1 MFTNNLN
8 IIKKHLL
15 IIGNKFTIM
24 PKFCSECGSEIKDG
38 DFCPNCGKKVN
49 VRISKP
55 VEEVTY
61 EQLIKEIVYIEENGQ
76 YRLSKAKSI
85 GAVLFIIVAL
95 YFMMMGLATGPF
107 VIIAVLLGFIV
118 GLIYYCACRGIGY
131 LVRTYVL
138 K

>member
-1 MFTNNLN
+1 
-8 IIKKHLL
+8 
-15 IIGNKFTIM
+15 M

-55 VEEVTY
+55 IEEVTY

-107 VIIAVLLGFIV
+107 VIIAVLLGFII

>member
-1 MFTNNLN
+1 
-8 IIKKHLL
+8 
-15 IIGNKFTIM
+15 M

-49 VRISKP
+49 VRIPKP

-107 VIIAVLLGFIV
+107 VIIAVLLGFII